1 MIAVQQRNHII
12 DLLKGIAI
20 VAVILYH
27 LGVSTFGYLGVDV
40 FFVISGFFV
49 TVGLM
54 KAFENNRFSYWN
66 YINKRLS
73 RLWPGVI
80 LICFISLVLGWWFMM
95 PFHFKLDCESVIGT
109 LTFTNNYIQYITSG
123 GYWIPDNEF
132 KPLMHTWYIGI
143 LMQFYIIVPIIF
155 IIAKRYFTH
164 WKKIVFYTLT
174 GLSLLSLIGYLSPLW
189 TETQNF
195 YLLPSRFFELGSGAL
210 LALAIFDQEQISF
223 RGGAERKAFIF
234 SISLILTCVFIF
246 SSGIDAMKLRLT
258 FVVAITILMVA
269 CSHYISV
276 PLKVQKCIL
285 PLTFL
290 GVASYSLYLSHQVF
304 FAFYR
309 YIINS
314 SFNLTTYLW
323 IITASIAI
331 GILIYFLF
339 EKPLSKYISKGKHNI
354 YRLNVISLALAIALS
369 AIGYYFYHQNG
380 LMRDIPE
387 LDLYLGANNQ
397 TPEEYNSYPFR
408 LNSDF
413 ENNERKNILVIGDSF
428 GRDWVNI
435 LREAG
440 IDSVYNISYSMVD
453 VNTRKRIKNA
463 DYIFVA
469 TNRPFFE
476 SYNYDEIYP
485 ELFSKKFW
493 RVGMKRFCNRFIG
506 NTYFKRDSPDYYG
519 NTGDRDASIQK
530 INLYEKS
537 IFKNRFIDV
546 MAPVTAQDSSI
557 ILFTEDKKLITQ
569 DGLHLTKAGAKM
581 YAEKLDVWQYFK

>member
-1 MIAVQQRNHII
+1 MKRNISI

-20 VAVILYH
+20 IAVVLYH
-27 LGVSTFGYLGVDV
+27 LGISGYGYLGVDL
-40 FFVISGFFV
+40 FFVISGYFV
-49 TVGLM
+49 VLGLT
-54 KAFENNRFSYWN
+54 KNFSQEKFSYWGFL
-66 YINKRLS
+66 NKRLA
-73 RLWPGVI
+73 RLWPGLVMI
-80 LICFISLVLGWWFMM
+80 SVVSLILGWRFMI

-189 TETQNF
+189 SETQNF

-314 SFNLTTYLW
+314 SFNLTTYFW
-323 IITASIAI
+323 IITATIAI

-339 EKPLSKYISKGKHNI
+339 EKPLSQYISRGKKNI
-354 YRLNVISLALAIALS
+354 YRLNVISLVLAIAIS
-369 AIGYYFYHQNG
+369 AIGYYYYHQNG

-506 NTYFKRDSPDYYG
+506 NTYCKRDSPDYYG
-519 NTGDRDASIQK
+519 NTGDIDANIKK
-530 INLYEKS
+530 INLYEKN

-546 MAPVTAQDSSI
+546 MAPVTASDSSI

-569 DGLHLTKAGAKM
+569 DGVHLTKAGAKM

>member
-66 YINKRLS
+66 YINNRLS

-155 IIAKRYFTH
+155 IIVKRYFTH

-309 YIINS
+309 YIINR
-314 SFNLTTYLW
+314 SFNLTTYIW

-506 NTYFKRDSPDYYG
+506 NTYCKRDSPDYYG
-519 NTGDRDASIQK
+519 NTGDIDANIKK
-530 INLYEKS
+530 INLYEKN

-546 MAPVTAQDSSI
+546 MAPVTASDSSI

>member
-1 MIAVQQRNHII
+1 MIKLYARNHII
-12 DLLKGIAI
+12 DFLKGISI
-20 VAVILYH
+20 ISVILFH
-27 LGVSTFGYLGVDV
+27 LGVSEFGYLGVDV
-40 FFVISGFFV
+40 FFVISGYFV
-49 TVGLM
+49 ALGLT
-54 KAFENNRFSYWN
+54 KNFSQEKFSFWY

-73 RLWPGVI
+73 RLWPGLVMI
-80 LICFISLVLGWWFMM
+80 SGVSLILGWRFMM

-143 LMQFYIIVPIIF
+143 LMQFYIILPIIF
-155 IIAKRYFTH
+155 IIAKRCFTH

-174 GLSLLSLIGYLSPLW
+174 GLSLLSLIGYLSTFW

-210 LALAIFDQEQISF
+210 LALVITNKDADATK
-223 RGGAERKAFIF
+223 GGSKTFLF

-290 GVASYSLYLSHQVF
+290 GVASYSLYLSHQIF

-314 SFNLTTYLW
+314 LFNLTTSLW
-323 IITASIAI
+323 ILTAAIAI

-339 EKPLSKYISKGKHNI
+339 EKPLSQYISRGKKNI
-354 YRLNVISLALAIALS
+354 YRLNVISLVLAIALS
-369 AIGYYFYHQNG
+369 AIGYYYYHQNG

-413 ENNERKNILVIGDSF
+413 ENNERENILVIGDSF

-453 VNTRKRIKNA
+453 VNTKKRIKDA

-506 NTYFKRDSPDYYG
+506 NTYCKRDYPDYYG
-519 NTGDRDASIQK
+519 NTGDRDAYIQK

-546 MAPVTAQDSSI
+546 MAPVTAEDSSI

>member
-1 MIAVQQRNHII
+1 MIKLYARNHII
-12 DLLKGIAI
+12 DFLKGISI
-20 VAVILYH
+20 ISVILYH
-27 LGVSTFGYLGVDV
+27 LGVSEFGYLGVDV
-40 FFVISGFFV
+40 FFVISGYFV
-49 TVGLM
+49 ALGLT
-54 KAFENNRFSYWN
+54 KNFSQGKFSYLSFF
-66 YINKRLS
+66 NKRLS
-73 RLWPGVI
+73 RLWPGLI
-80 LICFISLVLGWWFMM
+80 LISAISLGLGYYFML
-95 PFHFKLDCESVIGT
+95 PLHYKLNCESVIGT
-109 LTFTNNYIQYITSG
+109 ITFTNNFVQYITSG

-155 IIAKRYFTH
+155 IMAKRCFTQ
-164 WKKIVFYTLT
+164 WKNVVFYILT
-174 GLSLLSLIGYLSPLW
+174 GFSLLSLIGYLSPFW

-210 LALAIFDQEQISF
+210 LALVITNKDAYSTK
-223 RGGAERKAFIF
+223 GGSKTFLF

-323 IITASIAI
+323 IITATIAI

-339 EKPLSKYISKGKHNI
+339 EKPLSQYISRGKKNI
-354 YRLNVISLALAIALS
+354 YRLNVISLVLAMATS
-369 AIGYYFYHQNG
+369 AIGYYYYHKNG

-413 ENNERKNILVIGDSF
+413 ENNERENILVIGDSF

-453 VNTRKRIKNA
+453 VNTRKRIKDA

-485 ELFSKKFW
+485 ELFSKEFW

-506 NTYFKRDSPDYYG
+506 NTYCKRDSPDYYG
-519 NTGDRDASIQK
+519 NTGDRDAYIQK

-557 ILFTEDKKLITQ
+557 ILFTEDQKLITQ

-581 YAEKLDVWQYFK
+581 YAEKLNVWQYFK

>member
-1 MIAVQQRNHII
+1 M
-12 DLLKGIAI
+12 
-20 VAVILYH
+20 
-27 LGVSTFGYLGVDV
+27 
-40 FFVISGFFV
+40 
-49 TVGLM
+49 
-54 KAFENNRFSYWN
+54 
-66 YINKRLS
+66 
-73 RLWPGVI
+73 
-80 LICFISLVLGWWFMM
+80 
-95 PFHFKLDCESVIGT
+95 
-109 LTFTNNYIQYITSG
+109 
-123 GYWIPDNEF
+123 
-132 KPLMHTWYIGI
+132 
-143 LMQFYIIVPIIF
+143 PIIF

-323 IITASIAI
+323 IITATIAI

-339 EKPLSKYISKGKHNI
+339 EKPLSQYISRGKKNI
-354 YRLNVISLALAIALS
+354 YRLNVISLVLAMATS
-369 AIGYYFYHQNG
+369 AIGYYYYHKNG

-413 ENNERKNILVIGDSF
+413 ENNERENILVIGDSF

-453 VNTRKRIKNA
+453 VHTRKRIKDA

-469 TNRPFFE
+469 TYRPFFE

-506 NTYFKRDSPDYYG
+506 NTYCKRDSPDYYG
-519 NTGDRDASIQK
+519 NTGDRDAYIQK

-546 MAPVTAQDSSI
+546 MAPVTASDSSI